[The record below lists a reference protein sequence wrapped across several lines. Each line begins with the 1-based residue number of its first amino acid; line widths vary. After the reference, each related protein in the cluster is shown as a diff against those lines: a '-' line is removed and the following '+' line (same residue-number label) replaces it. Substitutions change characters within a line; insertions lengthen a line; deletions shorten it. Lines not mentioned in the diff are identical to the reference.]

1 MSLHRELKLVFTQH
15 LAFITLH
22 DGSYNWLQH
31 WLFQINVTSKR
42 LLYPYFLLLLLL
54 AIWLF
59 PKVQRTI
66 CDCSSRLKSTS
77 LAVSPWK
84 KKKIQGE
91 KEGLHSSLLKFQD
104 LLSHCTI
111 FHLLASL
118 VSLLLTDLCFYKYS
132 RK

>member
-84 KKKIQGE
+84 KKNTRGKGGTSQFST
-91 KEGLHSSLLKFQD
+91 KVPRF
-104 LLSHCTI
+104 
-111 FHLLASL
+111 A
-118 VSLLLTDLCFYKYS
+118 VPLCHFS
-132 RK
+132 PLGITCVVTTHRFVFL